1 MASEES
7 CPACGVSVALPHR
20 FCHECGARLGSAEGG
35 AERRLL
41 TAVRCELV
49 GEGARFDDEESLLAF
64 AGLASQE
71 VGRYGGVIVDR
82 TGASLTALMGVP
94 AAREDHAQRAVLWA
108 MSLRGALAGPW
119 SARPQP
125 VDAAFG
131 VATGEA
137 IVNIEGSRVVS
148 VVGDPIEEAYD
159 LSRRAEPGAIL
170 LGATTEEAV
179 RGYVTC
185 EALAPGEAGSAP
197 AFVVTGRG
205 RRVSRLDRAHRHI
218 TRFVGRDRQ
227 MMALAELL
235 EETQAGRGQVIGI
248 AADAGMGKSRLVAE
262 FLAGPAA
269 DVRVRE
275 GRCLSY
281 ATATPFVPIADIV
294 RAQVGLAADASEQA
308 VVPALVRRLERLGLD
323 GATHT
328 LFLASLLGS
337 ASGDAVLRE
346 RSPEAVR
353 ETTLESL
360 VALLVAE
367 AAEASTI
374 VLIEDLHWMDPVSQ
388 DVVGRFVEA
397 LPGRRAMILCTFRPG
412 FSAPW
417 MGVSYA
423 TQLALPPLS
432 AAASREVV
440 ESVVGDLVIPDDIV
454 DAVIARADGNP
465 FFLEE
470 LSHAAAGG
478 ALGVG
483 GVPATV
489 HDVLLARIDQLDPVP
504 RRLLRTASVLGREFP
519 RELLAAIWDDE
530 GDLDALLEELRRRE
544 FLFEEGDERRV
555 LHFRHALTHD
565 VAYSGLLASRRRD
578 LHRVAGEA
586 LETLQVARPD
596 DSYGLLGYHFSRAGE
611 HVRAVDY
618 LVLAAERALQAYSN
632 QSAAEA
638 LELALGHIDQSGTD
652 ELRRRAP
659 AIVFRLAFTLYLL
672 GRFRDALDRLES
684 PLARPDPSEARQVAE
699 HDFWLSYFHTHLG
712 DSEAAHLHARRAI
725 DAATVLGDRFTAG
738 RAHYVLTR
746 EDFWLCRY
754 AEGVE
759 NGRRA
764 VELLEG
770 SDDWWWWLGHA
781 SSWKGLCHL
790 DRGEFEDALRD
801 CRRMNAIGVE
811 RDDPRLQSY
820 SDWNL
825 GWIEATRGNAAAGVL
840 HCTRSLQRSPDP
852 LNSAYSTGWLG
863 FCHREAG
870 DYVQAIAHLE
880 RSIDALRGFGY
891 SRLVGWFGTWLA
903 DAYLAAGRRDDA
915 RRASIE
921 ALEVSEATAYPWA
934 IAIGT
939 RAAGRLAE
947 AEGRLDDARALLE
960 DALDRF
966 ADIDARFDH
975 AATRLDL
982 ARIQGRLGD
991 PAAALVHAD
1000 AALTTFD
1007 VLATPTYEGRARRLL
1022 AELRG
1027 DSVAAPGAGVAAEG
1041 GRPALRV
1048 ESLGRFSIVGENGTP
1063 LAGEGLVRELMAAL
1077 LATREVPVHR
1087 DRLVQWMWPG
1097 DSPDAGRAALDT
1109 AIGSLRDAVG
1119 SRLVEE
1125 GATLRFA
1132 LRNDDAWDV
1141 RDLLRASD
1149 GTDGDRSADDL
1160 AFVLSRHGAP
1170 LFAEWPDAEW
1180 ARPLR
1185 IACRQAVDR
1194 LRGRLAAS
1202 LLGDG
1207 RHDEARVHFA
1217 QLADAAPEDEAWHR
1231 GLMRCH
1237 AAAGDTALAL
1247 RQYHAC
1253 RSALRQALSAD
1264 PSPETQELYFALM
1277 RARQGPASA

>member
-1 MASEES
+1 MAPEEP
-7 CPACGVSVALPHR
+7 CPTCGVSTGLRQR
-20 FCHECGARLGSAEGG
+20 FCHECGARLGSAEDG

-41 TAVRCELV
+41 TAVRCELLV
-49 GEGARFDDEESLLAF
+49 ESARSDYIDDESLLAF
-64 AGLASQE
+64 AGLAGQE
-71 VGRYGGVIVDR
+71 VARYGGAIVDQ
-82 TGASLTALMGVP
+82 TGASLTALLGVP
-94 AAREDHAQRAVLWA
+94 LAREDHAQRAVLWA
-108 MSLRGALAGPW
+108 MSLRSGLTGLWSEAG
-119 SARPQP
+119 PQP
-125 VDAAFG
+125 VEAVFG

-137 IVNIEGSRVVS
+137 IVNIEGSRVVG
-148 VVGDPIEEAYD
+148 VAGGPIEEAYD

-170 LGATTEEAV
+170 IGATTEEAV
-179 RGYVTC
+179 RGYVMC
-185 EALAPGEAGSAP
+185 EALAPGEGNHAP

-205 RRVSRLDRAHRHI
+205 KRVSRLDRAHRRV

-227 MMALAELL
+227 LMALAELL
-235 EETQAGRGQVIGI
+235 EETRAGRGQVIGI

-269 DVRVRE
+269 GVRVRE
-275 GRCLSY
+275 GRCVSY
-281 ATATPFVPIADIV
+281 ATATPFVPIVDIV
-294 RAQVGLAADASEQA
+294 RAQVGLAADASQEA
-308 VVPALVRRLERLGLD
+308 VVPALERRLDALGLS
-323 GATHT
+323 GASHT
-328 LFLASLLGS
+328 PFLASLLGS
-337 ASGDAVLRE
+337 ASGDALLRE

-360 VALLVAE
+360 VALLAAE
-367 AAEASTI
+367 AAEALTI
-374 VLIEDLHWMDPVSQ
+374 LIIEDLHWMDPVSQ
-388 DVVGRFVEA
+388 EVVGRFVEA
-397 LPGRRAMILCTFRPG
+397 LPGRKAMILCTFRPG
-412 FSAPW
+412 FPAPW

-432 AAASREVV
+432 AAASRDVV
-440 ESVVGDLVIPDDIV
+440 ESIVGDMAVPDDIV
-454 DAVIARADGNP
+454 DAAIARADGNP

-470 LSHAAAGG
+470 LSYAVAGG
-478 ALGVG
+478 ALGAG

-519 RELLAAIWDDE
+519 RALLAAIWDGE
-530 GDLDALLEELRRRE
+530 GDLDALIDELRRRE
-544 FLFEEGDERRV
+544 FLFEEGGDRRV
-555 LHFRHALTHD
+555 LVFRHALTHD

-578 LHRVAGEA
+578 LHRLAGEA
-586 LETLQVARPD
+586 LETLQAARSD

-638 LELALGHIDQSGTD
+638 LELALGHIDESGTD
-652 ELRRRAP
+652 GLRRRAP

-684 PLARPDPSEARQVAE
+684 PLAHPDPSEATQVAE

-712 DSEAAHLHARRAI
+712 NSEAAHLHARRSI

-759 NGRRA
+759 HGRRA

-840 HCTRSLQRSPDP
+840 HATRSLQRSPDP

-870 DYVQAIAHLE
+870 DHVQAIAHLE

-891 SRLVGWFGTWLA
+891 SRLVGWFGAWLA

-921 ALEVSEATAYPWA
+921 ALEVSRATAYPWA

-939 RAAGRLAE
+939 RVAGRLDE
-947 AEGRLDDARALLE
+947 AEGS
-960 DALDRF
+960 
-966 ADIDARFDH
+966 
-975 AATRLDL
+975 TR
-982 ARIQGRLGD
+982 
-991 PAAALVHAD
+991 
-1000 AALTTFD
+1000 
-1007 VLATPTYEGRARRLL
+1007 
-1022 AELRG
+1022 
-1027 DSVAAPGAGVAAEG
+1027 
-1041 GRPALRV
+1041 GRP
-1048 ESLGRFSIVGENGTP
+1048 
-1063 LAGEGLVRELMAAL
+1063 
-1077 LATREVPVHR
+1077 
-1087 DRLVQWMWPG
+1087 
-1097 DSPDAGRAALDT
+1097 RAPAR
-1109 AIGSLRDAVG
+1109 G
-1119 SRLVEE
+1119 
-1125 GATLRFA
+1125 
-1132 LRNDDAWDV
+1132 
-1141 RDLLRASD
+1141 
-1149 GTDGDRSADDL
+1149 
-1160 AFVLSRHGAP
+1160 P
-1170 LFAEWPDAEW
+1170 
-1180 ARPLR
+1180 RPLR
-1185 IACRQAVDR
+1185 RYRRALRPRRDPARPGPGPGEARQSGSRDDSRRCRPLHLRRPRDTR
-1194 LRGRLAAS
+1194 LRRAG
-1202 LLGDG
+1202 
-1207 RHDEARVHFA
+1207 
-1217 QLADAAPEDEAWHR
+1217 
-1231 GLMRCH
+1231 
-1237 AAAGDTALAL
+1237 AAGARRTQGG
-1247 RQYHAC
+1247 RC
-1253 RSALRQALSAD
+1253 RGSGR
-1264 PSPETQELYFALM
+1264 PWICV
-1277 RARQGPASA
+1277 